1 MEKRKKRGPQP
12 KPRVHI
18 DRKRFLEALEYGN
31 WTIKSLGDSYEVGM
45 TENAIHKQL
54 EHPDGMHEELL
65 NKIAKLVNVDPEF
78 IKGTYNVRPGNF
90 DEEMTKIIES
100 FITPDRFPYVRKESS
115 EVLFEDYYK
124 PMLLMHEIPFD
135 DFLSLAP
142 SVRTLFQYEI
152 EEAIVSIL
160 YKYFK
165 EWYEEQ
171 FQKTFHKINALEVIY
186 DKFGLDYWTDPK
198 YARSVNNIFNEIE
211 LSNEINE
218 DYEEPDE
225 DEMVEVVTYKE
236 NGETV
241 RQTMRYGDA
250 IKDYPEE
257 CDSMPNDDDN

>member
-115 EVLFEDYYK
+115 EVL
-124 PMLLMHEIPFD
+124 
-135 DFLSLAP
+135 
-142 SVRTLFQYEI
+142 
-152 EEAIVSIL
+152 
-160 YKYFK
+160 
-165 EWYEEQ
+165 
-171 FQKTFHKINALEVIY
+171 
-186 DKFGLDYWTDPK
+186 
-198 YARSVNNIFNEIE
+198 
-211 LSNEINE
+211 
-218 DYEEPDE
+218 
-225 DEMVEVVTYKE
+225 
-236 NGETV
+236 
-241 RQTMRYGDA
+241 
-250 IKDYPEE
+250 
-257 CDSMPNDDDN
+257 